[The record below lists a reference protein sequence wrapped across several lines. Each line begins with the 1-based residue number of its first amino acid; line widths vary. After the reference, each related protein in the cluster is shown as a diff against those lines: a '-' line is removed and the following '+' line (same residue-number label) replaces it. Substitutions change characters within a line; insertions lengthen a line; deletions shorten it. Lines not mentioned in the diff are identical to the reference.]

1 MTDQLDRICTS
12 IERDPQS
19 IGRSIGV
26 FVEPD
31 SSRLAEQLDLGVP
44 ITGSTAQIIDTLAG
58 FADVGVTRVEI
69 HPLPHTMDALEKLAP
84 VYEALT

>member
-12 IERDPQS
+12 VGRDPQS

-26 FVEPD
+26 FVELGP
-31 SSRLAEQLDLGVP
+31 SGLAERLGLGVP
-44 ITGSTAQIIDTLAG
+44 ITGSTTQIIDTLAG

-69 HPLPHTMDALEKLAP
+69 HPLPHTLDALESLAP